1 MIAAVLIFGL
11 SWWNA
16 WNHPDWKRWETM
28 DEQFNTV
35 FKIYSDRPLE
45 LEVEANRMFSEAHQS
60 ENCEQAL
67 IALSLKFRADMML
80 QRQPTPEDWQLQL
93 PQGCSSNYP
102 RIQYDIA
109 NRLLQAGESDQA
121 EARLL
126 SITDAPKWASHAWNL
141 VGMIRLN
148 RNDLSGA
155 MIAYMEAQKAVSDIP
170 NPSIYMNLGQVAA
183 RGNAWEEALHWFGL
197 ASEAQTWNEH
207 RPAYTFVYD
216 IRPILDANRLRA
228 AINSRDTTA
237 ADAAWRDMWPT
248 ELTNRP
254 LLQIRTML
262 DYLFWRQRGELIP
275 GVVRFFEDV
284 VQADSARAEDSLN
297 DRVLLFE
304 PWRQKT
310 GWSLERTLNVLE
322 LAESNPAL
330 RMEVPNFSSARNLP
344 KITFAKVM
352 WVRRGVG
359 LLVVLAMGWAL
370 WQFCWIVA
378 TNQMQKR
385 AEMRSDHEL
394 IEALLSPSNRMLGEA
409 WRREVTGVLASRLK
423 RTDIENVI
431 PEALFN
437 RLTLREVQILRWII
451 LGHSSQNI
459 ASELNVS
466 VQYVYNIRSELRRK
480 LEMEPGEDWS
490 QLIATAQP

>member
-1 MIAAVLIFGL
+1 
-11 SWWNA
+11 
-16 WNHPDWKRWETM
+16 
-28 DEQFNTV
+28 
-35 FKIYSDRPLE
+35 
-45 LEVEANRMFSEAHQS
+45 
-60 ENCEQAL
+60 
-67 IALSLKFRADMML
+67 
-80 QRQPTPEDWQLQL
+80 
-93 PQGCSSNYP
+93 
-102 RIQYDIA
+102 
-109 NRLLQAGESDQA
+109 
-121 EARLL
+121 
-126 SITDAPKWASHAWNL
+126 
-141 VGMIRLN
+141 
-148 RNDLSGA
+148 

-183 RGNAWEEALHWFGL
+183 RGNAWEEALYWFGL